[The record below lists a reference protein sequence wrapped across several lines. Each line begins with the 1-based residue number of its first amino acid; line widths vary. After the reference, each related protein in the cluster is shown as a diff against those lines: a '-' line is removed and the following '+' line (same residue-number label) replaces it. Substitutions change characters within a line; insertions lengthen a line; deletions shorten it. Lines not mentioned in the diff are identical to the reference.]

1 MLKESVP
8 QESKGKHPVRGS
20 QAGGRVAGWEG
31 ASRGQVMFCLSIWML
46 NTCHSHSGRI
56 WQAAGL
62 GAFFCLC
69 YVHEN
74 LTELSYAVLQTMKHS
89 W

>member
-46 NTCHSHSGRI
+46 NTCHSHSGKGEFNEENASI
-56 WQAAGL
+56 GL
-62 GAFFCLC
+62 ADR
-69 YVHEN
+69 
-74 LTELSYAVLQTMKHS
+74 
-89 W
+89 